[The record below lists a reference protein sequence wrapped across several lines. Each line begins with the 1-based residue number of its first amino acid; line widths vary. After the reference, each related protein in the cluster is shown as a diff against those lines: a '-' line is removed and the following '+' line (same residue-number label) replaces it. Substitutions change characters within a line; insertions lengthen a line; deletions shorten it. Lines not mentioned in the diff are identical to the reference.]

1 MTMRPDAMIV
11 LISTPRAQ
19 SGLFHQMV
27 RDNWAKADSDVLV
40 VISSALGPYPLNPTL
55 DPEDIRRELALDPE
69 GGRSEWLA
77 EFRSDITTLLDRAV
91 VESCVVPERR
101 ELPPSGGFVYA
112 GFCDPSGGSSD
123 SMCLGIAHA
132 EVGELGTQVGVL
144 DALIEARPP
153 FDPDSVVKQFA
164 DMLRSY
170 RLGSVTGDRYGV
182 DWPASR
188 FQAHGITYVA
198 AEKSKS
204 EVYLA
209 VLPLINGGRIE
220 LLDNPR
226 LIAQFCSLE
235 RRVGRGTGRQI
246 IDSPPRQHDD
256 LSNVASGALTL
267 VAGQPG
273 TIATW
278 LMLGGMSVEQAR
290 AAMQGRSKDV
300 FH

>member
-1 MTMRPDAMIV
+1 M
-11 LISTPRAQ
+11 
-19 SGLFHQMV
+19 
-27 RDNWAKADSDVLV
+27 
-40 VISSALGPYPLNPTL
+40 
-55 DPEDIRRELALDPE
+55 
-69 GGRSEWLA
+69 
-77 EFRSDITTLLDRAV
+77 
-91 VESCVVPERR
+91 
-101 ELPPSGGFVYA
+101 
-112 GFCDPSGGSSD
+112 
-123 SMCLGIAHA
+123 
-132 EVGELGTQVGVL
+132 L

-170 RLGSVTGDRYGV
+170 RLGSVTGDRYGG

-278 LMLGGMSVEQAR
+278 LMLGGMSVEQA
-290 AAMQGRSKDV
+290 
-300 FH
+300 